1 MIGLALLI
9 RRALVRAGLVSLLNS
24 LGFRDIVEAASLD
37 DLTQYAGA
45 SAPDIILVGL
55 THSESDVLDLMSVI
69 RAWAPGSKVV
79 FLAADLDLKEL
90 SRCFAAGASGYLSEN
105 ISGQALEKSLALV
118 SAGEKVFPSEL
129 VSMIGK
135 MEDSVTSATA
145 TESCGGLSSR
155 EMDILR
161 LLVDGRPNKVIAAML
176 NISESTAKL
185 YVRNIMRKLRTANR
199 TQTALWAL
207 RQGIIAEKDP
217 ALASFA
223 TVALALG
230 RGDSDLAV

>member
-1 MIGLALLI
+1 
-9 RRALVRAGLVSLLNS
+9 
-24 LGFRDIVEAASLD
+24 
-37 DLTQYAGA
+37 
-45 SAPDIILVGL
+45 
-55 THSESDVLDLMSVI
+55 
-69 RAWAPGSKVV
+69 
-79 FLAADLDLKEL
+79 
-90 SRCFAAGASGYLSEN
+90 
-105 ISGQALEKSLALV
+105 
-118 SAGEKVFPSEL
+118 VFPSEL